1 MTKET
6 WVPWKS
12 PSFPPPWPA
21 MTGERTTSWAP
32 GRYRFTDYWRF
43 GLPLSLV
50 VLAAAIPMIS
60 QVWPAAG

>member
-1 MTKET
+1 
-6 WVPWKS
+6 
-12 PSFPPPWPA
+12 